1 MREALVEL
9 ASRYYKTR
17 ICYPIVA
24 LAAETGDILDV
35 RLREG
40 AVHTT
45 DGALAF
51 ILELVD
57 SRGGE
62 PVWVTLVRLDSSFP
76 GEELLSGLEAH
87 GIPYVTG
94 SAAPHLAA

>member
-1 MREALVEL
+1 MVPTPGNRRSLREALVEL
-9 ASRYYKTR
+9 ASRYYKAR

-35 RLREG
+35 RLRQG
-40 AVHTT
+40 AVHTA

-62 PVWVTLVRLDSSFP
+62 PV
-76 GEELLSGLEAH
+76 
-87 GIPYVTG
+87 
-94 SAAPHLAA
+94 